1 MNRMMTFAALK
12 GYALWDV
19 NIGNNY
25 YNGKYADYSYR
36 QYPVIAGSAEEAKN
50 TVLKYCDE
58 VLADLKSKRYSSKR
72 RMLPPRSALP
82 VTERHLGTVEQR
94 IIRSTTP
101 SGWKTILSP
110 QGWLEVQLKNSKITD
125 LRKMDET
132 GNT

>member
-1 MNRMMTFAALK
+1 MTKLATFAALK
-12 GYALWDV
+12 GYQLWDV

-36 QYPVIAGSAEEAKN
+36 QYPVIAGSAEEAEN
-50 TVLKYCDE
+50 TVLKYCDA
-58 VLADLKSKRYSSKR
+58 VLSDLKSKRYSSKR

-82 VTERHLGTVEQR
+82 ITKNRIGTVEQR

-110 QGWLEVQLKNSKITD
+110 KGWIEVQLKNSKITD
-125 LRKMDET
+125 WRKIDEA
-132 GNT
+132 